1 MRARSMPHL
10 FFTIRHEQLAMQSL
24 RHSLPTIYNSR
35 DFAVAG
41 GLVSYGPNLADLY
54 RHVGVYAGRI
64 LKGEK
69 PSDPPVVKPT
79 KFELAINL
87 KTARTLG
94 LEVPPSLLLRADE
107 VIE

>member
-1 MRARSMPHL
+1 VIGPDPFLNNSR
-10 FFTIRHEQLAMQSL
+10 EQLAMLSL
-24 RHSLPTIYNSR
+24 RHSLPAIFESR

-41 GLVSYGPNLADLY
+41 GLMSYGPNLADLY
-54 RHVGVYAGRI
+54 RHAGVYTGRI

-69 PSDPPVVKPT
+69 PSDLPVVQPT
-79 KFELAINL
+79 KFEMVINL

-94 LEVPPSLLLRADE
+94 LEVPPALLARADE